1 MLGKMGKGKMN
12 MGAMQAQ
19 MDRNMR
25 TAQMKERMR
34 TRAKPATPAQP
45 REVDA
50 AEIEAANKAV
60 AELLQSEGFDGDLEN
75 YVWKPKS
82 GAAPEKSSRKQST
95 AGGKKKRK
103 GKRKGGKGGK

>member
-1 MLGKMGKGKMN
+1 MIGKMGKGKMN

-19 MDRNMR
+19 LDRNMK

-34 TRAKPATPAQP
+34 ARARTAPAQATS
-45 REVDA
+45 REVDP

-60 AELLQSEGFDGDLEN
+60 AELLKAEGFDGDLES

-82 GAAPEKSSRKQST
+82 GGGAEKSSRKQST
-95 AGGKKKRK
+95 GGGKKKKGRRK
-103 GKRKGGKGGK
+103 GKGGK